1 MKTVLAKEAFVKIGL
16 ALAAGLALTA
26 QAAPVHAAPLDGFMK
41 IDGVRGESED
51 PAHKRWMAITG
62 ISRLPAGCVGED
74 GGGSLSVRVV
84 KMPNAKQLPMLG
96 NMEAAI
102 VRFDLIDQNGE
113 PLKLTLEGM
122 LVSNTFSGSGPL
134 PIKIGYTTEDGAPD
148 DGSDIITMNFNRV
161 KWERPACT
169 ARTVATR

>member
-1 MKTVLAKEAFVKIGL
+1 MKTVIAKTGL
-16 ALAAGLALTA
+16 AFLAGLALTA
-26 QAAPVHAAPLDGFMK
+26 QAAPVLAQPLDGFMK

-62 ISRLPAGCVGED
+62 ISRLPAGCAGEE

-84 KMPNAKQLPMLG
+84 KMPSAKNLPMLG
-96 NMEAAI
+96 NMDAAI
-102 VRFDLIDQNGE
+102 VRFDMFDPNGE
-113 PLKLTLEGM
+113 PLKITLEGM

-134 PIKIGYTTEDGAPD
+134 PIKIGFTTEEGAPD
-148 DGSDIITMNFNRV
+148 DGSDIITMNFERV

-169 ARTVATR
+169 ARTVAAR